1 MAETKVAAAA
11 AGPVEEERSKT
22 VVVVGVDDSDHSY
35 SALEWA
41 VRYVATASEATELVV
56 VHAKQGSSSVF
67 TMGGAAVAADVSGYV
82 EEDLRKKADEVVE
95 KARSLCVANSVE
107 GVVEVMDGQPGNVIC
122 NAVEKHGADILVV
135 GSQGHGAIRR
145 AFLGSVS
152 DYCAHNANCSVM
164 IVKQPKLKK

>member
-67 TMGGAAVAADVSGYV
+67 TMGGAGTSTPLLNPSSFRLPVW
-82 EEDLRKKADEVVE
+82 
-95 KARSLCVANSVE
+95 NS
-107 GVVEVMDGQPGNVIC
+107 P
-122 NAVEKHGADILVV
+122 A
-135 GSQGHGAIRR
+135 
-145 AFLGSVS
+145 
-152 DYCAHNANCSVM
+152 
-164 IVKQPKLKK
+164 